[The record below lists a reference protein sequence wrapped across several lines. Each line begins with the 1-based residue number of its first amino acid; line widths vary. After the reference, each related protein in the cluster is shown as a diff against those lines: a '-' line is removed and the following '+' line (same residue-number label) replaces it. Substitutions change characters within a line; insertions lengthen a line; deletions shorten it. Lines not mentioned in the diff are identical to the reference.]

1 MSKNLKKYLLINRK
15 IKLIYPY
22 KNNQKNKNTE
32 EDIKGLKNRMRI
44 EHINNKL
51 KQNKGLNT
59 RYVKDLLHFEKI

>member
-1 MSKNLKKYLLINRK
+1 MSKKLKQYLLINRK

-22 KNNQKNKNTE
+22 KNNQKNENTE